1 MEKIDLHGIK
11 HEDVVKTM
19 DDFLWE
25 MMQKYKWST
34 LEVEVITG
42 ISDRMK
48 EIVRDVCQDYNFKVS
63 EHPTN
68 IGCLI
73 VKVN

>member
-11 HEDVVKTM
+11 HEDVMEAM

-25 MMQKYKWST
+25 MMQKYRWTT
-34 LEVEVITG
+34 LEAEVITG
-42 ISDRMK
+42 ISDKMK
-48 EIVRDVCQDYNFKVS
+48 SIVKDVCKDYNFKVLD
-63 EHPTN
+63 HPTN

-73 VKVN
+73 VKIN